1 MKIDLL
7 GPLERSVGSVCAWN
21 MLAQLSKV
29 IFMLCLPR
37 IICWDPLDD
46 AWAILVRGTCS
57 HSFMKLP
64 PFPRLSI
71 DLATGHYIVLLA
83 LYAPQC
89 PSPTSPAIKKTS
101 TKIVPYLETDLAQ
114 GNDASLICYLAARV
128 CLRVDRSS
136 SLYLCWW
143 GRTEKC

>member
-1 MKIDLL
+1 MTELLKADLFSISEQLFNCGPGDNEKDSIATPYQYID
-7 GPLERSVGSVCAWN
+7 GSKR
-21 MLAQLSKV
+21 ML
-29 IFMLCLPR
+29 
-37 IICWDPLDD
+37 
-46 AWAILVRGTCS
+46 
-57 HSFMKLP
+57 MKLP

-83 LYAPQC
+83 RYAPQC

-101 TKIVPYLETDLAQ
+101 TKIVSYLETDLAQ

-128 CLRVDRSS
+128 CPRVDRSS